1 MFRMEDSIQKL
12 STSVILLDNYRRSL
26 SVVILSGGIVGMLTN
41 LNMLNKRKKP
51 IQHAH
56 MFQLE
61 ISCVISASFHEAC

>member
-12 STSVILLDNYRRSL
+12 STSVILLDNYRSP

-41 LNMLNKRKKP
+41 LNMVNKRKKP